1 MRDRAF
7 NFTKAP
13 TFLVGAAAIL
23 IMCSPTL
30 AQSTTSQN
38 DRPAQQESY
47 QGSDA
52 TRRELSQFDQFL
64 DSHREVD
71 EQVRRNPSLLDNRE
85 FVDSHS
91 ELRSF
96 LQDHP
101 GIHDDIRQNSYAFMH
116 QEERFDRQ
124 QDARDPD
131 ITRRDLGEFDRFMDS
146 HRETAEQLRKDPS
159 LIDNRQFVDSHPEL
173 RTFLQDHPQ
182 VRDEI
187 RQDPNSFMHQEERF
201 DSREDARN
209 GETGRIPDRDR
220 DSAEFRQ
227 FLDNHREIAEQLR
240 RDPGHMNDDA
250 FIRDHAELQAYLQA
264 HPGVRQEMAAN
275 SNDFVREDNAFQ
287 SENRVDR
294 DPAREHMA
302 NFGAFL
308 GSHSDIARDV
318 SNRPDVVRDRDYVDH
333 HPEFKTYLNAN
344 PQVRNDLMANP
355 QNFVKGAQQFNNG
368 GAAGNGSGAPATSGP
383 SGGGMTGG
391 KDASGSN
398 SNNSS
403 NSGGGSSTSSSGGTS
418 GGTTA
423 APAPTHDNKDK

>member
-7 NFTKAP
+7 NFSKAP

-23 IMCSPTL
+23 LMCNPTL

-38 DRPAQQESY
+38 DRPAQQQTY

-52 TRRELSQFDQFL
+52 TLRELSQFDQFL

-71 EQVRRNPSLLDNRE
+71 EQVRRDPALLDNRE
-85 FVDSHS
+85 FVDSHP

-159 LIDNRQFVDSHPEL
+159 LVDNRQFVESHPEL
-173 RTFLQDHPQ
+173 RSFLQDHPN

-187 RQDPNSFMHQEERF
+187 KQDPFMHQEERF
-201 DSREDARN
+201 DTREDARN
-209 GETGRIPDRDR
+209 GANGRIPDRDR

-227 FLDNHREIAEQLR
+227 FLGNHREVAEQLR
-240 RDPGHMNDDA
+240 RDPNRINDDA
-250 FIRDHAELQAYLQA
+250 FIKDHAELQVYLQA
-264 HPGVRQEMAAN
+264 HPGVRQEVAAN
-275 SNDFVREDNAFQ
+275 SYDFVREDN
-287 SENRVDR
+287 RVDR
-294 DPAREHMA
+294 DLARERMA

-318 SNRPDVVRDRDYVDH
+318 SNRPEVVKDRDYVDR
-333 HPEFKTYLNAN
+333 HPEFKTYLNDN

-368 GAAGNGSGAPATSGP
+368 GSSGNGSGSPATSG
-383 SGGGMTGG
+383 STGAGMTGG
-391 KDASGSN
+391 KDGSGSN
-398 SNNSS
+398 SNNNS
-403 NSGGGSSTSSSGGTS
+403 NSGSGSSAGSSGGAS
-418 GGTTA
+418 GGTAA
-423 APAPTHDNKDK
+423 APAPSHDNKNK